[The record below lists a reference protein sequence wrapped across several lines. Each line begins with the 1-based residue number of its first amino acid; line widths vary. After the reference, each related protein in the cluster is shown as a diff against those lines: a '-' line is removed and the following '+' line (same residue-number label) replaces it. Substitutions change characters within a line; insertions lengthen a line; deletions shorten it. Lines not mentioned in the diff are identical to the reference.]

1 MNDCYRAA
9 YGRYTADRPRQCVFF
24 GTTNSKE
31 CLVDQTGSRRFWVI
45 DIDQQPRSKNV
56 FQDLDQ
62 ERDQLWAEAAAYW
75 RLREPLYL
83 PPELEAV
90 ARSVQEA
97 HRARHPWEGM
107 IADYLAQEI
116 PADWMKWSLQQ
127 RQMWR
132 GGGMNYD
139 GKLEP
144 RSRICA
150 AEVWCEVL
158 GKPRGDMRQRDTRE
172 INGLLERVPGWHGVG
187 VARAGKPY
195 GAQRCYER
203 IPVTD

>member
-1 MNDCYRAA
+1 
-9 YGRYTADRPRQCVFF
+9 
-24 GTTNSKE
+24 
-31 CLVDQTGSRRFWVI
+31 
-45 DIDQQPRSKNV
+45 
-56 FQDLDQ
+56 
-62 ERDQLWAEAAAYW
+62 
-75 RLREPLYL
+75 
-83 PPELEAV
+83 
-90 ARSVQEA
+90 
-97 HRARHPWEGM
+97 M

-116 PADWMKWSLQQ
+116 PVDWMKWSLQQ

-132 GGGMNYD
+132 SGGLKYD

-158 GKPRGDMRQRDTRE
+158 GKQRGDMRQRDTRE
-172 INGLLERVPGWHGVG
+172 INGLLERIPGWHGVG
-187 VARAGKPY
+187 VAKAGKPY